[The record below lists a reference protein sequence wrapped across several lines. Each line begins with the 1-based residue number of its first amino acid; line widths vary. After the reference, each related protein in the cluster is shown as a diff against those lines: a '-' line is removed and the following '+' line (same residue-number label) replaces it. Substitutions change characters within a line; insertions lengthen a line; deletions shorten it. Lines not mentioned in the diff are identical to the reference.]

1 LKGKLFLIPSPLGD
15 TTVEEVIPNGTLE
28 IIRSLDHFI
37 VEELR
42 SGRRYLSKCGFKGM
56 VSSLKLYRLNEH
68 TSIEEME
75 EYITIIESGISMGM
89 ISEAGLPAV
98 ADPGSNMVLLA
109 HNATIEVVPLVG
121 PSSLMLALMASGKSG
136 QNFSFVGY
144 LPVKKNERKVK
155 IEEIEREANRLG
167 RAHLMIEAPYRNDSL
182 LADFLQF
189 CSNGTL
195 LTIASMLTSPEGF
208 VITKTIEEWRKAP
221 IELNKKPTVFIL

>member
-1 LKGKLFLIPSPLGD
+1 
-15 TTVEEVIPNGTLE
+15 
-28 IIRSLDHFI
+28 
-37 VEELR
+37 
-42 SGRRYLSKCGFKGM
+42 M